1 MTSAPLAV
9 LNQALLPA
17 FFQQIDIRASHGAQS
32 QNTSSAD
39 TLKKKGEA
47 VLRTCLYRAKAILK
61 NIPASCGDE
70 ISSYRK
76 SLKTLIGMAEAK
88 LSHVEQA
95 SDRSGTET
103 LKAKSQETLSLLQ
116 LANEIQQAFNCPPD
130 RQSMQSQQPATLRI
144 DSDVAKA
151 LRALFIDRSHQQGG
165 DLESLLCELEK
176 LQHDTAQR
184 RVESQQV
191 TIAANR
197 DARSE
202 QIDKRMK
209 AITAASRA
217 KVEREAAEKNL
228 SIWSK
233 LSKGLSIIVAVMGIA
248 LAPFTGGLSLAATA
262 FMALD
267 LGLDLGEYCS
277 GVKMSLQ
284 SGLQIVC
291 EKVIDAIANGSG
303 TQASRE
309 MAASIVSAVLNFAI
323 MVAATVLTFGGGA
336 PKLFAFINKNVE
348 KVASKILV
356 TKACSYVQKGAHTAN
371 AGASI
376 YTGVCGMETANAGFE
391 LTSSEVQKLEIEK
404 LQTWLEK
411 LLEQCT
417 EDLKL
422 VAKELQRSSELLG
435 EVLSGSID
443 NRKST
448 INGLFGRKS
457 IAA

>member
-1 MTSAPLAV
+1 MTSASVVFSNQTSLPSFFRLADIDTSPGV
-9 LNQALLPA
+9 PSKNIASVDALA
-17 FFQQIDIRASHGAQS
+17 
-32 QNTSSAD
+32 
-39 TLKKKGEA
+39 KKGEA

-61 NIPASCGDE
+61 NIPLSGDE
-70 ISSYRK
+70 IASYRK
-76 SLKTLIGMAEAK
+76 SLKTLIGMAEKK
-88 LSHVEQA
+88 LSQVEQA
-95 SDRSGTET
+95 TNRFGTET
-103 LKAKSQETLSLLQ
+103 LKEKNEETLSMLQ
-116 LANEIQQAFNCPPD
+116 LANEIQRAFNRSPD
-130 RQSMQSQQPATLRI
+130 HHT
-144 DSDVAKA
+144 DVPTA
-151 LRALFIDRSHQQGG
+151 LRALFIDRSRQQGG
-165 DLESLLCELEK
+165 DLESVLCELEK

-184 RVESQQV
+184 RVESQQA

-209 AITAASRA
+209 AITASNRA
-217 KVEREAAEKNL
+217 KIEREAAEKNL

-233 LSKGLSIIVAVMGIA
+233 LSKGLSVLVAVMGIA
-248 LAPFTGGLSLAATA
+248 LAPFSGGLSLAATA
-262 FMALD
+262 FMAID

-291 EKVIDAIANGSG
+291 EKVVDAIANGSG
-303 TQASRE
+303 TEASRE
-309 MAASIVSAVLNFAI
+309 MAASIVSALLNFVI

-336 PKLFAFINKNVE
+336 PKLFTFINKNMD

-356 TKACSYVQKGAHTAN
+356 TKACSHVQKAAHAAN
-371 AGASI
+371 ATASI

-435 EVLSGSID
+435 EVLSGSIA

-448 INGLFGRKS
+448 INSLFGRQGM
-457 IAA
+457 AA